1 MTTLHEQL
9 IEQVYPY
16 YQLATEFHLLKFEV
30 TDDWLAV
37 YVKENLDAQGKDF
50 KYKLVC
56 AQSLKDYNAIINEKE
71 TLLPISIINRINL
84 MLAETLRS
92 ALQDINILYENKKT
106 RD

>member
-1 MTTLHEQL
+1 MDTKNLKEQFEEKVL
-9 IEQVYPY
+9 PHFE
-16 YQLATEFHLLKFEV
+16 LATNQNLLKFEIE
-30 TDDWLAV
+30 DNWLAV

-92 ALQDINILYENKKT
+92 ALQDINILYEKKN
-106 RD
+106 